1 MSKILP
7 CQHGSIKCIF
17 IFFAGGHFM
26 LLAQLSWHQQ
36 AVMLT
41 SAGPYCYSLLFLF
54 PMSQCLLPGEIFH
67 SSSLFT
73 SYPNSQ
79 CLGIMVLW
87 GKMFLVTALEEQFPK
102 EGDGAAEFYWTEHLP
117 GSWPHKPC
125 CSKAS
130 WRKSWKVLRL
140 LGVP

>member
-17 IFFAGGHFM
+17 IFFVGGHFM
-26 LLAQLSWHQQ
+26 LLAQPSWHQQ

-41 SAGPYCYSLLFLF
+41 GAGPCYSLLFLF
-54 PMSQCLLPGEIFH
+54 PMSRCLLPGEIVH

-102 EGDGAAEFYWTEHLP
+102 EEDGAAEFYWTEHPP

-130 WRKSWKVLRL
+130 WKVLESA
-140 LGVP
+140 